1 MIIRANVTIA
11 ETVSVLF
18 IMLFLY
24 TGISKFSDY
33 LVFKEQIAASLIL
46 EKMASYIAWGVPCIE
61 LAVVLLLIIPRWRLK
76 GLYASLLLMILF
88 TGYILAILTFDKT
101 LPCSCGG
108 VIALLSWKQHIIFN
122 SIFILLAVLGVA
134 MQSRVKKENKIM
146 LSDINKGYAI

>member
-1 MIIRANVTIA
+1 MIIKANVTIA
-11 ETVSVLF
+11 ETVSILF

-33 LVFKEQIAASLIL
+33 LVFKEQIAASPIL
-46 EKMASYIAWGVPCIE
+46 EKIAPYVAWGVPLIE
-61 LAVVLLLIIPRWRLK
+61 LAVVALLIIPRWRLK
-76 GLYASLLLMILF
+76 GMYASLILMILF

-122 SIFILLAVLGVA
+122 SIFILLAALGVA
-134 MQSRVKKENKIM
+134 MQSKIKKENKIM